1 MTSRSRCVQIFI
13 SFHYLF
19 PDFIWDG
26 RIIKTEYDWTVVRDF
41 KWNLNKNSQNWPISL
56 KVLIKNVWMSDK
68 SWEPAKLDTLGMLNN
83 FCFHVYA
90 QKWLSQSHTLSFS
103 FSISHSHTLSLSH
116 PLSLDMLNNFCF
128 HVYAQKSVYWRKLQ
142 CFFWPHHHQREHPV
156 SLPIIELVPS

>member
-1 MTSRSRCVQIFI
+1 MCRF

-90 QKWLSQSHTLSFS
+90 QKSLSQSHTLS

-128 HVYAQKSVYWRKLQ
+128 HVYAQKSVYWRKLHWWAPCEFANHRAGSQ
-142 CFFWPHHHQREHPV
+142 LKIHFIMKILCRALIWN
-156 SLPIIELVPS
+156 

>member
-1 MTSRSRCVQIFI
+1 MCRF

-68 SWEPAKLDTLGMLNN
+68 SWEPRRMYECFNVLKLFVCKLKSDYLSCLLSHVI
-83 FCFHVYA
+83 FH
-90 QKWLSQSHTLSFS
+90 
-103 FSISHSHTLSLSH
+103 ISHVNQRSNAYFDPWYMLS
-116 PLSLDMLNNFCF
+116 NFCF
-128 HVYAQKSVYWRKLQ
+128 HVYAQKSLIIGENGND
-142 CFFWPHHHQREHPV
+142 FFWPPHHH
-156 SLPIIELVPS
+156 PILLH